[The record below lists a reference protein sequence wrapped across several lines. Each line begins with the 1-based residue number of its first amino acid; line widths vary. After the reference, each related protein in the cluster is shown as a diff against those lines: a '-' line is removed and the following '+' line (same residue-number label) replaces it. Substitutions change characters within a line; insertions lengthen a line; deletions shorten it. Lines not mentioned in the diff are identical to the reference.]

1 MSASD
6 ALPAAASPLSRIALP
21 RVVPA
26 AGVVSRVEQLK
37 ARTPKPG
44 EASFFFHDP
53 HFRADAVKCPAST
66 T

>member
-1 MSASD
+1 MSASEPLL
-6 ALPAAASPLSRIALP
+6 ALNPLSRMALP

-26 AGVVSRVEQLK
+26 PGVVSRVEQLK

-53 HFRADAVKCPAST
+53 HFRADAVKVLPGEY
-66 T
+66 